1 MGMFDTITINASMLP
16 VTKKDRKRLEGQHY
30 QTKSLSESLQHYRIT
45 DEGVLETDWDIMWWR
60 LNNCSWGKVQ
70 TVEKLPSPAENWV
83 IVKITDSIRFY
94 THTEDNNQYFEFV
107 AFFEL
112 GKMLI
117 IKKLI
122 GIEAIRNKIKR
133 KVKN

>member
-16 VTKKDRKRLEGQHY
+16 VTEKDRKRLEGQHY
-30 QTKSLSESLQHYRIT
+30 QTKSLNESLQHYRIT
-45 DEGVLETDWDIMWWR
+45 DEGVLETDWDMLWWE
-60 LNNCSWGKVQ
+60 LNNCSWGKVKL
-70 TVEKLPSPAENWV
+70 VEKVPPQENWV

-94 THTEDNNQYFEFV
+94 TYAEENNEYFEFV

-117 IKKLI
+117 IRRLI
-122 GIEAIRNKIKR
+122 GIDAVRNKIKR
-133 KVKN
+133 KGEN

>member
-1 MGMFDTITINASMLP
+1 MFDTITINASMLP
-16 VTKKDRKRLEGQHY
+16 VTEKDRKRLEGQHF

-45 DEGVLETDWDIMWWR
+45 DEGILETDRDMLLWSLSNISISNVKSIER
-60 LNNCSWGKVQ
+60 VPP
-70 TVEKLPSPAENWV
+70 EENWE

-117 IKKLI
+117 IRKLI
-122 GIEAIRNKIKR
+122 GIEAVRNKRKR
-133 KVKN
+133 KSKT

>member
-1 MGMFDTITINASMLP
+1 MGMYDTITINAAMLP
-16 VTKKDRKRLEGQHY
+16 VTEKDRKRLEGQHY
-30 QTKSLSESLQHYRIT
+30 QTKSLGESLQHYRIT
-45 DEGVLETDWDIMWWR
+45 DQGVSETDWDMLWWE

-70 TVEKLPSPAENWV
+70 TVEKMPPQENWV

-94 THTEDNNQYFEFV
+94 TYAEENNEYFEFV

-117 IKKLI
+117 IRRLI
-122 GIEAIRNKIKR
+122 GIDSVRNKIKR
-133 KVKN
+133 KIKN

>member
-1 MGMFDTITINASMLP
+1 MGMYDTITINAAMLP
-16 VTKKDRKRLEGQHY
+16 VTEKDRKRLEGQHY
-30 QTKSLSESLQHYRIT
+30 QTKSLVESLQHYRIT
-45 DEGVLETDWDIMWWR
+45 DEGVLETDWDMLWWE

-70 TVEKLPSPAENWV
+70 TVEKMPPQENWV

-94 THTEDNNQYFEFV
+94 TYAEENNEYFEFV

-117 IKKLI
+117 IRRLI
-122 GIEAIRNKIKR
+122 GIDAVRNKIKR